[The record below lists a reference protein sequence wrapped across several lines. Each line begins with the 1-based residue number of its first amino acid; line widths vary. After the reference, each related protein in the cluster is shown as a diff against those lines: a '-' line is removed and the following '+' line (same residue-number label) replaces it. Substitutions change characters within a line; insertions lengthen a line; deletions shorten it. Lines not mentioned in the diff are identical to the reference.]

1 MRRRCVNR
9 VSLLL
14 KIKMLTYNIL
24 VVLLFFAMAG
34 TLHSCSDSNS
44 EPVTYFPV
52 LEVSGTHYEIGY
64 AIGTNFKERI
74 EKAFDHLASLINM
87 VENFIDTDTQR
98 FYTQYVEA
106 IEGLYP
112 QFIEELQG
120 MADGSGF
127 PFKRFMITSM
137 LPEYIEMMKLP
148 KMEDPL
154 GCSTVSYRYG
164 GKVYLAHNE
173 DGGYFNHDIMFIVKA
188 HPTGKPSFI
197 SFCHPGISMG
207 PAPAMNDAGIFYSSN
222 FVTGTEFQEGGIP
235 TTFIERSLMEAQTLD
250 EAIQKATISNRAYC
264 FHVNIA
270 SRDEA
275 KVVSIE
281 VAPSTYYLYEVEGLF
296 VHTNHFVQP
305 GMEKFTKDSANS
317 KSRFEVLTGLS
328 DVYKDRLNE
337 VEGDL
342 LTQFLSSHERSPD
355 SPCSHGSEGA
365 SSPSQTLGS
374 TLFDVDNGTWRI
386 SFNNPC
392 QKKFQTVG
400 F

>member
-1 MRRRCVNR
+1 MKVF
-9 VSLLL
+9 
-14 KIKMLTYNIL
+14 TYNIL
-24 VVLLFFAMAG
+24 AVLLFAAMAG
-34 TLHSCSDSNS
+34 TFHSCSDSNS

-64 AIGTNFKERI
+64 AIGTTFKERI
-74 EKAFDHLASLINM
+74 GKAFNHMDGLIGK
-87 VENFIDTDTQR
+87 VETFIDTDTER
-98 FYTQYVEA
+98 FYTRYVETVQA
-106 IEGLYP
+106 LYP

-127 PFKRFMITSM
+127 PFKSFMISSM
-137 LPEYIEMMKLP
+137 LPEYIAMMTLGI
-148 KMEDPL
+148 ENPL
-154 GCSTVSYRYG
+154 GCSTVSYKYG

-173 DGGYFNHDIMFIVKA
+173 DGGYYLHDLMFIVKA

-197 SFCHPGISMG
+197 SFCHPGNSMG

-235 TTFIERSLMEAQTLD
+235 TTFIERSFMEAQTMD
-250 EAIQKATISNRAYC
+250 EAIRKATIANRAYC
-264 FHVNIA
+264 FNVNIA

-281 VAPSTYYLYEVEGLF
+281 IAPSTYYLHEVEGLF
-296 VHTNHFVQP
+296 VHTNHFFQP
-305 GMEKFTKDSANS
+305 DMEKFTVSNASS
-317 KSRFEVLTGLS
+317 KSRFEVLTDLTGA
-328 DVYKDRLNE
+328 YADRLNE

-355 SPCSHGSEGA
+355 SPCSHGGEDV
-365 SSPSQTLGS
+365 PTSQTLGS
-374 TLFDVDNGTWRI
+374 TLFDLNNGTWRI